1 MALFFVKY
9 SEVSLIN
16 YRFLF
21 LGNYIQLNIENVD
34 LNKALIHLIYFFSF
48 FFIWCKL
55 IFNTFSS
62 AFTSVKLTAAWT
74 VFLHFYIFW
83 YSVLLWH
90 RIRKEKVKKKN
101 TRDRRRGMKRKEK
114 TVCVCYFISLWPRI
128 YHLSRTLWRFFPQ
141 CRLRTLHPCS
151 TEAAWERPRSESV
164 LRLKEEKENFS
175 LSQTPTQMLTISIT

>member
-1 MALFFVKY
+1 MALLFVKY

-74 VFLHFYIFW
+74 VFIHFYIFW
-83 YSVLLWH
+83 YSVLLWR
-90 RIRKEKVKKKN
+90 RIRKEKVKKKPHEIEEEGWKERKRLCVCVILYLYGLGFITSREHYGGFSLN
-101 TRDRRRGMKRKEK
+101 VDFALSIHAARKQHESGLEAKVSSGWRRRR
-114 TVCVCYFISLWPRI
+114 RI
-128 YHLSRTLWRFFPQ
+128 FL
-141 CRLRTLHPCS
+141 C
-151 TEAAWERPRSESV
+151 
-164 LRLKEEKENFS
+164 LK
-175 LSQTPTQMLTISIT
+175 LQHRCLPLA